1 MRRRQIL
8 VAGAAVPAL
17 LAAPAVRGQ
26 GSAWPNRP
34 IRLIVPY
41 PAGVSP
47 DVVARIIAE
56 RLGTVLGQQVMVDN
70 RAGAGGLLGTEVAA
84 AAPNDGHSL
93 LFCVKAPL
101 AIAPHLQ
108 ANIRFRPLEDFAAIT
123 QLLIV
128 PHVLT
133 AAPNTPYANLAEL
146 VAHARRSPGRVDYAS
161 LGVGSQPHVA
171 MEAWAKR
178 LDIRLNH
185 VPYRA
190 NPQPDVMNGTVSLSL
205 EASTTA
211 VPAIQGGRIKAL
223 AISGTERIASLPA
236 VPTVSE
242 HDPALDPGGVIGNSW
257 HGIFAPIGTPEPIL
271 ARLNLEVVRIVNQ
284 AAVQERLRGLGL
296 SPTGTPAATLAEGLA
311 SDHAFWGALI
321 RELGIRLE

>member
-1 MRRRQIL
+1 MQRRHL
-8 VAGAAVPAL
+8 LGAGVAL
-17 LAAPAVRGQ
+17 LAAPAVWAQTGP
-26 GSAWPNRP
+26 WPNRP

-41 PAGVSP
+41 AAGVSP
-47 DVVARIIAE
+47 DVVARIVAE
-56 RLGTVLGQQVMVDN
+56 RLGAALGQPVVVDN
-70 RAGAGGLLGTEVAA
+70 RVGAGGLIGAEYAA
-84 AAPNDGHSL
+84 GAPNDGYSL

-101 AIAPHLQ
+101 AIAPHLYS
-108 ANIRFRPLEDFAAIT
+108 NIRFRPLADFAAVT
-123 QLLIV
+123 QVLVV

-133 AAPNTPYANLAEL
+133 ASPAVPYDDIAGL
-146 VAHARRSPGRVDYAS
+146 VAFARANPGRVDYAS
-161 LGVGSQPHVA
+161 LGAGSQPHVA

-178 LDIRLNH
+178 LGIRLNH
-185 VPYRA
+185 VPYRQ

-205 EASTTA
+205 DASTTA

-223 AISGTERIASLPA
+223 AISGTERIPSLPN

-257 HGIFAPIGTPEPIL
+257 HGVFAPAGTPEPIL
-271 ARLNLEVVRIVNQ
+271 ARLNAEVVTIVRQ
-284 AAVQERLRGLGL
+284 PEVQERLRGLGL
-296 SPTGTPAATLAEGLA
+296 SPTGTSAAFLAEGMA